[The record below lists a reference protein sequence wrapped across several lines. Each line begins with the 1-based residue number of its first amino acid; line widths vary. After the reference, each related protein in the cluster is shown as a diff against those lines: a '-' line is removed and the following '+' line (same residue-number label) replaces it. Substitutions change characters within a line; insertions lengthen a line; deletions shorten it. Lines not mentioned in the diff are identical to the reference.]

1 MSRTP
6 LAWKNLTSDWRRL
19 FLGAAGVGFAAVLMF
34 MQNGFRNALLDSP
47 VQILKAVDC
56 DLVATSRARFS
67 LTSEYRFSYD
77 LLNQVA
83 ADPDVISAIP
93 VYIERARAQIRVVGN
108 KRRPIRVVGIPL
120 RLNRFSIPEIQ
131 DQLAALEPP
140 RSALLDRRTRS
151 QYGFAVDDLDQLANQ
166 SVELLNNDIR
176 MVGTFGLG
184 TDFANDGTVLLS
196 QDNFAHYF
204 PFRGSGDPLSVVDL
218 GLIHLN
224 PDADPVKVAKRL
236 QSLAPD
242 VWVVTPREDLVQRE
256 IQFWNTQTPIGM
268 IFFIG
273 SMMGFAVGV
282 IICYQILF
290 TSIHDSMP
298 EFATLKAM
306 GYPNRYFLGLVVR
319 QSLYLSLIGFLP
331 ALLVSWGLFQV
342 LQMTVGLPMLMDPW
356 RIGSVLGLTV
366 LMCLVSGIL
375 ALRKL
380 ITADPAS
387 LF

>member
-67 LTSEYRFSYD
+67 LTSEHRFSYD

-93 VYIERARAQIRVVGN
+93 IYIERARAQIRVVGN

-120 RLNRFSIPEIQ
+120 DLNRFSLPEIH
-131 DQLAALEPP
+131 DQLSALEPP

-151 QYGFAVDDLDQLANQ
+151 QYGFAVDDLDKLASQ

-224 PDADPVKVAKRL
+224 PDADPVMVAKRL

-290 TSIHDSMP
+290 TSIHDAMP

-342 LQMTVGLPMLMDPW
+342 LQTTVGLPMLMDPW